1 MAPEGE
7 SMSRTK
13 FGLAVVLTSA
23 ALVWA
28 TGCGVVAAERGSFDR
43 NLTVS
48 GPAPIDL
55 ANGSGRVEILKGVDG
70 QVRIHAEVRAGG
82 FTSSDARK
90 RLDEILTNPPIDQ
103 NGNVIRIGKDKFRLR
118 NVAIEYRIEVPHDTE
133 VESAVGSGSQSVQ
146 DIRGPVK
153 LTTGSGQVRALR
165 IREETQVTSGSGS
178 LEAADVGGDLRCTT
192 GSGGVTVSG
201 VQGDVRITAGS
212 GSINISKP
220 MGRVEA
226 NTGSGSVTIQGASSD
241 LNARSASGSLT
252 IQGNPAANSFWDLHT
267 ASGGVELTVPSTA
280 SFRLSASA
288 VSGGIQTDIPI
299 VIEEQGRH
307 SLRARIGNGGAR
319 IEVETVSGSIRVR
332 GN

>member
-1 MAPEGE
+1 MR
-7 SMSRTK
+7 RTRL
-13 FGLAVVLTSA
+13 GLNLILTA
-23 ALVWA
+23 AA
-28 TGCGVVAAERGSFDR
+28 SIAIAGCGVIAAERGSFDR
-43 NLTVS
+43 TLTVS
-48 GPAPIDL
+48 GSTRIDL
-55 ANGSGRVEILKGVDG
+55 TNGSGRVEILKGADG

-82 FTSSDARK
+82 FSSSDARK
-90 RLDEILTNPPIDQ
+90 RLEQILANPPVEQ

-118 NVAIEYRIEVPHDTE
+118 NVSIEYRIEVPHDTE

-146 DIRGPVK
+146 DIRGPAK
-153 LTTGSGQVRALR
+153 LTTGSGEVRAMH
-165 IREETQVTSGSGS
+165 IREETSVTSGSGS
-178 LEAADVGGDLRCTT
+178 LEAAEIGGDLRCIT

-201 VQGDVRITAGS
+201 IQGDVRVTAGS
-212 GSINISKP
+212 GSITISKP

-252 IQGNPAANSFWDLHT
+252 IQGNPAANSFWDLRT

-288 VSGGIQTDIPI
+288 VSGGIHTDIPI

-319 IEVETVSGSIRVR
+319 VEVETVSGSIRVR

>member
-1 MAPEGE
+1 MR
-7 SMSRTK
+7 RTK
-13 FGLAVVLTSA
+13 PGLALTLAAAVLLWT
-23 ALVWA
+23 
-28 TGCGVVAAERGSFDR
+28 TGCGVVAAERGTFDR

-48 GPAPIDL
+48 GPARIDL
-55 ANGSGRVEILKGVDG
+55 TNGSGRVEILKGADG

-90 RLDEILTNPPIDQ
+90 RLDEILANPPVEQ

-118 NVAIEYRIEVPHDTE
+118 NVSIEYRIEVPHDTE
-133 VESAVGSGSQSVQ
+133 VESVVGSGAQSVQ
-146 DIRGPVK
+146 DIRGPAK
-153 LTTGSGQVRALR
+153 LTTGSGEVRAMH
-165 IREETQVTSGSGS
+165 IREETQVTTGSGS
-178 LEAADVGGDLRCTT
+178 LEAAGIGGDLRCTT

-220 MGRVEA
+220 LGRIEA
-226 NTGSGSVTIQGASSD
+226 HTGSGGITVQGASSD
-241 LNARSASGSLT
+241 LNVHTASGSLT
-252 IQGNPAANSFWDLHT
+252 IQGNPAANSFWDLRT

-299 VIEEQGRH
+299 IIEEQGRH

-319 IEVETVSGSIRVR
+319 VEIDTVSGSIRVR